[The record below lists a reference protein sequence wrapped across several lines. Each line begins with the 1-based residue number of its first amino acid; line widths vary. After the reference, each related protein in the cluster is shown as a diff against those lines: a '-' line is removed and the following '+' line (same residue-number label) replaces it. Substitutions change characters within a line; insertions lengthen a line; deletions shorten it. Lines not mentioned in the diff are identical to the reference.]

1 MKVTIEVYLDELSDR
16 QHEALLVLMRTPDS
30 QRGQPA
36 ERDDLI
42 PGSDDLDDPVS
53 EVRAGGTSSD
63 DEGADERVRA
73 DWLDPADGRPGE
85 GWVQVTDPAQLR
97 EAFASGMELVMNC
110 PSNGINGTG
119 YIEARRHAESADEAI
134 EWFKDGWH
142 FRVRQQPTR
151 AA

>member
-53 EVRAGGTSSD
+53 EVRAGGTSSED
-63 DEGADERVRA
+63 DGADERVRG
-73 DWLDPADGRPGE
+73 DWLGQADACPPDWVQLKSAEEVAAAFLDGRTLKMAPPESGRSE
-85 GWVQVTDPAQLR
+85 FSYIDTAQHIR
-97 EAFASGMELVMNC
+97 SAQ
-110 PSNGINGTG
+110 
-119 YIEARRHAESADEAI
+119 HAA
-134 EWFKDGWH
+134 EWFNDGWH